1 MYEMKEKIIKEER
14 ALIFIVI
21 VIMAIFTPTVAMFL
35 YMLLQDPKTL
45 SYNFHIQYYFLV
57 AIFIM
62 AVKDCSFML
71 FSLCTKLFSPY
82 YIKVNHNGIYDCK
95 LKQLITWD
103 KIEKIEYLSYKKSF
117 YSKRNLLEY
126 LVYMFIFAKS
136 FAVITD
142 FLRSFLWAHLVVESK
157 TPIIYTKYKKELLS
171 KANIFKKIES
181 YFLPNNMIK
190 INLDYDL
197 TADRKDEYSD
207 LLKDIKPFMPSR
219 FGNM

>member
-1 MYEMKEKIIKEER
+1 MKEKIIKEER
-14 ALIFIVI
+14 ALIFIGI

-35 YMLLQDPKTL
+35 WMLLQDPKTF
-45 SYNFHIQYYFLV
+45 SYNFHIQFYFLV

-62 AVKDCSFML
+62 AVKDCSLQLITLIIKF
-71 FSLCTKLFSPY
+71 FSPY
-82 YIKVNHNGIYDCK
+82 YIKVNSDGIYDCK
-95 LKQLITWD
+95 LKQLISWQ
-103 KIEKIEYLSYKKSF
+103 KIEKIEYLNYRKSF
-117 YSKRNLLEY
+117 YNKKSLIEY
-126 LVYMFIFAKS
+126 VVYMFIFAKS
-136 FAVITD
+136 FCVIVD
-142 FLRSFLWAHLVVESK
+142 FLRGFLWAHLVVESK